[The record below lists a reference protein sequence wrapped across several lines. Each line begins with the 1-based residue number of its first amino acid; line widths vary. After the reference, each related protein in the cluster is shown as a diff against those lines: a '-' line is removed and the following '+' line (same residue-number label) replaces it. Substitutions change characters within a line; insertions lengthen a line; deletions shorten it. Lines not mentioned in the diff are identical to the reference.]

1 MPKIKSAKKRV
12 IVAEINRQKNAST
25 KSAMKTVVK
34 KFETAVAAGNKEEAE
49 VLLKDALKT
58 LDKTA
63 SKGVIHKNTAARQ
76 KSRLAKCVNNM

>member
-1 MPKIKSAKKRV
+1 MPNIKSAKKRV

-34 KFETAVAAGNKEEAE
+34 KFEAAVAAGNKEEAE
-49 VLLKDALKT
+49 VLLKDALRT

>member
-1 MPKIKSAKKRV
+1 MPNIKSAKKRV

>member
-1 MPKIKSAKKRV
+1 MPNIKSAKKRV

-25 KSAMKTVVK
+25 KSAMKTVVQ
-34 KFETAVAAGNKEEAE
+34 KFEAAVAAGNKEEAE
-49 VLLKDALKT
+49 VLLKDALRT